1 MKVTADMENLEQLVE
16 SAIEENLNSLI
27 EQEVHS
33 VIADKVRSSAKEII
47 ETIVNEKLTAYVEDY
62 IKTATISVG
71 GGWNSAP
78 VVYTVEEYIKHQIS
92 EIMESGKLHTKSS
105 YGNTTVTF
113 EEFIKQQFDATSY
126 VKKALE
132 SFMKN
137 VKEDINNNVNTM
149 FNQTTQVALS
159 SVVMNLLSN
168 NATFMDMQ
176 DNIKRITN
184 GSV

>member
-1 MKVTADMENLEQLVE
+1 MKFIAEMENLEQLVE
-16 SAIEENLNSLI
+16 AAIEENLNNLI
-27 EQEVHS
+27 EQEVRNI
-33 VIADKVRSSAKEII
+33 IADKVRSSAKEII
-47 ETIVNEKLTAYVEDY
+47 ENIVNEKLTTYVEDY
-62 IKTATISVG
+62 IKTATVSVG
-71 GGWNSAP
+71 GGWNSDP
-78 VVYTVEEYIKHQIS
+78 VVYTVEEYIRKQIS

-132 SFMKN
+132 SFMKQ
-137 VKEDINNNVNTM
+137 VKDDINKNVDDM
-149 FNQTTQVALS
+149 FNQTTKAALS
-159 SVVMNLLSN
+159 SVVMNLLAN

-176 DNIKRITN
+176 DNIKRIAN

>member
-1 MKVTADMENLEQLVE
+1 MKVTAEMENLEQLVE
-16 SAIEENLNSLI
+16 TAISENLNNLI
-27 EQEVHS
+27 EQEVRN
-33 VIADKVRSSAKEII
+33 IITDKVRTNAKEII
-47 ETIVNEKLTAYVEDY
+47 ENIVNEKLTTYVEDY
-62 IKTATISVG
+62 IKTATVSVG
-71 GGWNSAP
+71 GGWHSDP

-132 SFMKN
+132 YFMKQ
-137 VKEDINNNVNTM
+137 VKDDINKNVDDM
-149 FNQTTQVALS
+149 FNQTTKAALS

-168 NATFMDMQ
+168 NATFIDMQ
-176 DNIKRITN
+176 DNIKRIAN
-184 GSV
+184 G